1 MPDEFTDYYELMQI
15 STKAEAA
22 TIQRVYRMLA
32 SRYHPDNPESGDTD
46 KFVLLQRAFTVLS
59 NPDERAAYD
68 AELNRHSTQPLPVF
82 ELKDF
87 VVGID
92 SEVNR
97 RLGVLCLL
105 YNRRKA
111 NPDNPGLSVLDLET
125 KMAMPR
131 EHLEF
136 TVWYLREK
144 GQVRRD
150 ETSNDILITSEGV
163 DFVESNLPQNQIVYK
178 LLRSA
183 ESGSGWRTEEKT
195 LTTGAKQQEPDA
207 GDHST

>member
-1 MPDEFTDYYELMQI
+1 MEDFVDYYEMMQI
-15 STKAEAA
+15 SPNAEMP

-46 KFVLLQRAFTVLS
+46 KFVLLQKAYGVLS
-59 NPDERAAYD
+59 DPEQRAKYNS
-68 AELNRHSTQPLPVF
+68 ELEAQSAQPMPVF

-92 SEVNR
+92 AEVNR
-97 RLGVLCLL
+97 RLGALCLL

-111 NPDNPGLSVLDLET
+111 NPDHPGLSMLDLET
-125 KMAMPR
+125 KMALPR

-144 GQVRRD
+144 NHVRRD
-150 ETSNDILITSEGV
+150 DTTNDVLITSEGV
-163 DFVESNLPQNQIVYK
+163 DFVESNLPSNRIVHK
-178 LLRSA
+178 LLRS
-183 ESGSGWRTEEKT
+183 
-195 LTTGAKQQEPDA
+195 
-207 GDHST
+207 GDEDGRSPVSN